1 MTERAGTLT
10 RISGAV
16 VQAALEQPMSLG
28 EVARAG
34 AAGLFGEVI
43 ALDENAATV
52 QVYEDTSGLTPG
64 EPLFAEGAPLSV
76 ELGPGLLDSV
86 FDGVQR
92 PLPRLAEIEGD
103 FLARGQRL
111 PALPRDKR
119 WPFVPAVQ
127 VGDVITPGMILGRV
141 QETSALE
148 HRVLAPPHV
157 SGKAV
162 WVAEA
167 GDKRVEEIVVRVATA
182 DGELALP
189 MFHRWRVRAP
199 RPVRERLP
207 AATPMITGQRVLDT
221 LFPIPLGGAAGMPG
235 GFGTGK
241 TILQQ
246 SLCRFAD
253 ADVIVYVGCGER
265 GNEMTHLLRELP
277 DLPDPRTGRPLAE
290 RTVLIANTSNMP
302 VPARESSIYTGV
314 TIAEYYRDMGYRV
327 ALLADSTS
335 RWAEALREISG
346 RLEEIPAE
354 EGYPPYLASRLAA
367 FYERAG
373 RVTALSGA
381 EGSVTIISAISPPGG
396 DLTEPVTRHTQEFTR
411 TFWTLDKEL
420 ASARSFPAISVKSS
434 YGDLPPGLVKYWE
447 RELPGW
453 TALRAQALTLLEEAD
468 RLQATARL
476 VGEENLPDRQRF
488 TLAAAAL
495 LREGFLQQN
504 AYDPREARCSP
515 QRQAQL
521 LALVLQFREAGLAA
535 LDRGVPSA
543 KLSSHPLVASL
554 RRARAFGEEE
564 LPKLAALGTEL
575 RETFRALEA

>member
-1 MTERAGTLT
+1 MTTRAGTLT

-16 VQAALEQPMSLG
+16 VQAALQAPMSLG
-28 EVARAG
+28 EVALAG
-34 AAGLFGEVI
+34 EAGLFGEVI

-52 QVYEDTSGLTPG
+52 QVYEDTSGLAPG
-64 EPLFAEGAPLSV
+64 EPLYAEGAPLSV
-76 ELGPGLLDSV
+76 ELGPGLLGGV

-92 PLPRLAEIEGD
+92 PLPRLAELEGD

-111 PALPRDKR
+111 PALPREKA
-119 WPFVPAVQ
+119 WEFTPALRA
-127 VGDVITPGMILGRV
+127 GDEVRGGEILGTLP
-141 QETSALE
+141 ETSALE
-148 HRVLAPPHV
+148 HRVLVPPGVCGVLTWVAPP
-157 SGKAV
+157 GLRRIEEP
-162 WVAEA
+162 VARI
-167 GDKRVEEIVVRVATA
+167 GDF
-182 DGELALP
+182 ELR
-189 MFHRWRVRAP
+189 MFQRWRVRAP
-199 RPVRERLP
+199 RPVKERLVS
-207 AATPMITGQRVLDT
+207 AVPMITGQRVLDT
-221 LFPIPLGGAAGMPG
+221 LFPLPLGGTAGLPG

-277 DLPDPRTGRPLAE
+277 ELPDPRTGRPLAE

-346 RLEEIPAE
+346 RLEEMPAE

-373 RVTALSGA
+373 RSTSLCGA

-420 ASARSFPAISVKSS
+420 ASARSFPAVSVRAS
-434 YGDLPPGLVKYWE
+434 YGDLPPGLIDWWE
-447 RELPGW
+447 HVLPGW
-453 TALRAQALTLLEEAD
+453 AELRRKALALLEEAE

-488 TLAAAAL
+488 TLSAAHL

-504 AYDPREARCSP
+504 AYDPQEARCSP
-515 QRQAQL
+515 LRQAL
-521 LALVLQFREAGLAA
+521 LLELLLKFHQRGLAA
-535 LDRGVPSA
+535 LDRGVAERELSA
-543 KLSSHPLVASL
+543 HPLLPQL
-554 RRARAFGEEE
+554 RRARSLGEEH
-564 LPKLAALGTEL
+564 LDQLTEL
-575 RETFRALEA
+575 RKALEA